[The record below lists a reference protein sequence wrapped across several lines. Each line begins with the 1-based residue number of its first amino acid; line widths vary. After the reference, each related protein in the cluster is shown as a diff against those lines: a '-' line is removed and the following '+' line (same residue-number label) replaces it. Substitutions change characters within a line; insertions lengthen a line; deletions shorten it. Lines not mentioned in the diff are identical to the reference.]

1 MVSPSLTDLR
11 DVARQRPK
19 KWGHIMTKTL
29 ATKFAL
35 TTIIGILGLSACS
48 TQNTGSSRYGGG
60 EYYEYGYEWAQENA
74 NQGVCCGYYVVP
86 IHHIITNEKQV
97 EVEKEVIK
105 EVIKELPPKVIYQ
118 NNPCPPDTTA
128 DANGA
133 CIRYVDRPQ
142 PCYGQPCQPT
152 PPVIICQRED
162 GLPCKK

>member
-1 MVSPSLTDLR
+1 MVSHSLTDLGEA
-11 DVARQRPK
+11 ARQRPK
-19 KWGHIMTKTL
+19 KQGHKMTKTL
-29 ATKFAL
+29 SAKLAL
-35 TTIIGILGLSACS
+35 TAFIGIVGLTACS
-48 TQNTGSSRYGGG
+48 TQSMGQSRYGG
-60 EYYEYGYEWAQENA
+60 EYYEYGYGWAQESA
-74 NQGVCCGYYVVP
+74 QEGVCCGYYVVP

-105 EVIKELPPKVIYQ
+105 EVVKELPPQVIYQ
-118 NNPCPPDTTA
+118 NSPCPPDTTA

-133 CIRYVDRPQ
+133 CIKYVDRPQ